1 MTAPQQLQSLIE
13 WACVLEVR
21 APKPGNVHPHA
32 RFADLEWLDF
42 VRSGHAVAPILAR
55 TAELGVGR
63 AIRDAVDATRQVA
76 PSNTNLGIVLLL
88 APLAAAAAR
97 GAVVDQLEPVLADL
111 TVADAEQVYE
121 AIRLAQPGGLG
132 TTSEGDVA
140 AAPTG
145 TLREMMR
152 LAAQRDSI
160 AAEYAHGYPVTLGL
174 GLPYLERHWP
184 RGLSDPRPV
193 IVGLHLEVM
202 ATVPDT
208 LIARKCGE
216 AIARESAERA
226 RQVLAAGWPNP
237 SPPSPHE
244 SNPSQSHGLPPQ
256 PLLGGTEL
264 QQFDAWL
271 RAEGHRRNPGTTA
284 DLVAATLLTFLLL
297 HPDRLDCLPPA
308 WLEAKTPGQQG

>member
-13 WACVLEVR
+13 WTCVLEVR

-42 VRSGHAVAPILAR
+42 VRSGNAVAPILAR

-63 AIRDAVDATRQVA
+63 AIREAVAATRGVA

-97 GAVVDQLEPVLADL
+97 GGVVDQLEPVLAGL

-132 TTSEGDVA
+132 TTPEGDVA

-152 LAAQRDSI
+152 LAAQRDSV

-174 GLPYLERHWP
+174 GRPYLERHWP

-193 IVGLHLEVM
+193 IVGLHLELM
-202 ATVPDT
+202 AAVPDT
-208 LIARKCGE
+208 LLARKCGE

-226 RQVLAAGWPNP
+226 RHVLAAGWPNRAQP
-237 SPPSPHE
+237 
-244 SNPSQSHGLPPQ
+244 NPSQPNPSPSPGLSHNPFPEGTA
-256 PLLGGTEL
+256 LG
-264 QQFDAWL
+264 QFDAWL

-284 DLVAATLLTFLLL
+284 DLVAASLFIFLVL
-297 HPDRLDCLPPA
+297 HPDRLDALPPE
-308 WLEAKTPGQQG
+308 WLEVGTPGQDG